1 MFKEEKIE
9 IFWKLFCFLVFIMV
23 ICFLNNIFSLLL
35 LFLYFFLANRKKD
48 DSFFLIVLYLLTL
61 LGVALGF
68 VNNSLWLFKLFLI
81 FDYCYYF
88 MHYFKENKHSFLVKR
103 SDNKDEVEATYGDY
117 LDVNDDNL
125 DYYDSDE
132 IVVNDD
138 KINVINNELKKGNLL
153 KDEDIDLIK
162 SHLDVSEKDELNEK
176 KHINYLRFSG
186 FKKSFKSRL
195 KGFSKSYKWQFN
207 LDDINGIYVVCHLLI
222 LILAI
227 VVE

>member
-9 IFWKLFCFLVFIMV
+9 IFWKLFCFLVFLIV
-23 ICFLNNIFSLLL
+23 ICFLNNIFSLLV
-35 LFLYFFLANRKKD
+35 LFLCFFLANRKKD
-48 DSFFLIVLYLLTL
+48 DSFLLIVLYLLTL

-81 FDYCYYF
+81 IDYGYYF
-88 MHYFKENKHSFLVKR
+88 MRYIKENKQSFLVNC
-103 SDNKDEVEATYGDY
+103 SVDGNDDFDCGDY
-117 LDVNDDNL
+117 LEVDDNL

-138 KINVINNELKKGNLL
+138 KINAINNELKKGNLL

-162 SHLDVSEKDELNEK
+162 SHLDVKEKDELDEK
-176 KHINYLRFSG
+176 GYLGYLRFSG
-186 FKKSFKSRL
+186 FKDSFKSRL
-195 KGFSKSYKWQFN
+195 KYVPKSYQWQFN
-207 LDDINGIYVVCHLLI
+207 LDDINGIYVMCHLLI